1 MKKDKK
7 SFWKKI
13 KDDLPWNDFI
23 TGLFIPLNILY
34 LLLYLEKPFPAI
46 IFSSAWCFLILI
58 ISYIKSR
65 RLAIFSLIT
74 VCLILINFATSFL
87 QSHRVL
93 YLIVNA
99 VDNSFWGLLFLGS
112 LLTRKPFILTFVPR
126 KALEEIPEKIR
137 ESSYYMR
144 AWSII
149 TAVWG
154 IIQLSTTGIEIFLKA
169 IKSPFTEI
177 VNYCL
182 SWPVIL
188 FLLLFSVWFPG
199 YYWRK
204 NWKKIEAESQK
215 EH

>member
-1 MKKDKK
+1 MKNDKQ

-13 KDDLPWNDFI
+13 KNDLPWNDFI

-34 LLLYLEKPFPAI
+34 LLLYLKKPFHAI
-46 IFSSAWCFLILI
+46 IFSAAWCFLIII

-65 RLAIFSLIT
+65 RLSIFSLIT
-74 VCLILINFATSFL
+74 VCLILLNFITSFL

-93 YLIVNA
+93 YLIINA
-99 VDNSFWGLLFLGS
+99 VDNSFWGLLFIGS
-112 LLTRKPFILTFVPR
+112 LFISKPFILTFVPPGSL
-126 KALEEIPEKIR
+126 KEIPEKIR

-144 AWSII
+144 AWSIV

-154 IIQLSTTGIEIFLKA
+154 IIQLATTGIEIFLKA

-188 FLLLFSVWFPG
+188 LLLLFSVWFPG

-204 NWKKIEAESQK
+204 NWKKIEGEEDK
-215 EH
+215 E